1 MEQGSSHTAKT
12 ISWQELKVP
21 WLAFDLQNEQTV
33 DLNDLC
39 IDYFPQ
45 IKKGSDRTD
54 LNKYSVFRRLSA
66 RILSQVCEKGG
77 TLIKTEIGS
86 VLIFPSVQYS
96 SKTVLLVFQDL
107 HSSSHNKSGFAN
119 NISALYKIK
128 LNGDILDCNYAFS
141 EILGEKDPCSLIGK
155 NISEYYFDP
164 DLRVD
169 YINEISDKGFMRN
182 YEIIIRKSDGSLA
195 WAIENSSIETEGK
208 EEFISGSI
216 IDITEDKLTRE
227 RLSLIFKESSD
238 AIILLKGLKFID
250 CNEKVEEI
258 FGYSKDEL
266 LKSTVTPLLQQ
277 ITSDNPEKK
286 EYIQLKTEKVLN
298 GEPQKMQVV
307 LRRKDGSQLHGEVN
321 LIPFSVLNEHFVEII
336 IRDVSERVLFE
347 KTIRESEERFKL
359 LANVAI
365 EGVVFVNNEEILD
378 CNEQFVQLTGRP
390 SRSALIGKNIGDF
403 IDDKDLPRLRHM
415 ASLSGVNRIEVRG
428 RKDDGQ
434 LIILESSGSIINYMD
449 KEVMAFLFYDI
460 TSRKKTEQALEQSI
474 NRFKGLVENSPN
486 AVFILTDGRIKY
498 SNQSGTKLLGY
509 KDEDDVFDLEFV
521 TLFSSEYRKDIERNL
536 NLVRD
541 GEEVEYREL
550 VIQDSRKKEVDVGIK
565 LSLTVYDNRPS
576 IQLTINNLST
586 ERLLFQEKSRAQL
599 AEEINNVLKKEIEE
613 HKNTQNKLLQAQRFT
628 RNIIESSLDMIIAVD
643 RDMKV
648 SEFNTSARIFFG
660 YSADEILG
668 KPIRRLFA
676 DKKSWDRVD
685 KELMANG
692 YFSGEVENI
701 KKNGDVFTCFL
712 SASLIR
718 AQDGTILGSMGVSR
732 DITEMKKAE
741 QELRASEERY
751 RDIFENVLDYIL
763 SIGLDG
769 TILYANRSFL
779 NNLGY
784 TKAELAKLK
793 IFDLCDPGQLQSDED
808 LTEQLSGQNLNLI
821 IRDKVGN
828 KLLLKGNTN
837 IKYDG
842 DKPLSIR
849 AIFRN
854 VTEVV
859 EQRAKLESIFN
870 STENIL
876 MWTVDKEKKISSYN
890 KNLKKVWENE
900 FGKLIERKSSFLEVI
915 EKSLNKD
922 LYQGQL
928 ERYEKTFNGEPQQFE
943 IPLLNKDGD
952 NVWLQFFLNPVYYE
966 GNLEEVSCMAYDVTD
981 RKEIDR
987 RILDALKE
995 KEVLLQEVHHRVKNN
1010 LQVISSILNLQ
1021 SSYVDD
1027 TETLEVLK
1035 ESQNR
1040 IKSMSYIHETLYQT
1054 SDFGSIEFSD
1064 YISVIV
1070 RNLIHSYIT
1079 DSPVNYTPKL
1089 DRLCLGLD
1097 QAIPCGLIIN
1107 ELVSNAMK
1115 YAFEK
1120 VDNPELI
1127 VEFCEDK
1134 GHLKIRVKDNG
1145 IGLPKDFAYEDS
1157 NSLGIQLVYS
1167 LVEQLDGELEI
1178 NADSGTE
1185 FIIRFE
1191 KIV

>member
-1 MEQGSSHTAKT
+1 
-12 ISWQELKVP
+12 
-21 WLAFDLQNEQTV
+21 
-33 DLNDLC
+33 
-39 IDYFPQ
+39 
-45 IKKGSDRTD
+45 
-54 LNKYSVFRRLSA
+54 
-66 RILSQVCEKGG
+66 
-77 TLIKTEIGS
+77 
-86 VLIFPSVQYS
+86 
-96 SKTVLLVFQDL
+96 
-107 HSSSHNKSGFAN
+107 
-119 NISALYKIK
+119 
-128 LNGDILDCNYAFS
+128 
-141 EILGEKDPCSLIGK
+141 
-155 NISEYYFDP
+155 
-164 DLRVD
+164 
-169 YINEISDKGFMRN
+169 
-182 YEIIIRKSDGSLA
+182 
-195 WAIENSSIETEGK
+195 
-208 EEFISGSI
+208 
-216 IDITEDKLTRE
+216 
-227 RLSLIFKESSD
+227 
-238 AIILLKGLKFID
+238 
-250 CNEKVEEI
+250 
-258 FGYSKDEL
+258 
-266 LKSTVTPLLQQ
+266 
-277 ITSDNPEKK
+277 
-286 EYIQLKTEKVLN
+286 
-298 GEPQKMQVV
+298 
-307 LRRKDGSQLHGEVN
+307 
-321 LIPFSVLNEHFVEII
+321 
-336 IRDVSERVLFE
+336 
-347 KTIRESEERFKL
+347 
-359 LANVAI
+359 
-365 EGVVFVNNEEILD
+365 
-378 CNEQFVQLTGRP
+378 
-390 SRSALIGKNIGDF
+390 
-403 IDDKDLPRLRHM
+403 M
-415 ASLSGVNRIEVRG
+415 ASLSGVNRIEVRA

-434 LIILESSGSIINYMD
+434 LIFLESSGSMINYMD
-449 KEVMAFLFYDI
+449 KEIMAFLFYDV

-486 AVFILTDGRIKY
+486 AVFILTDGKIKY

-509 KDEDDVFDLEFV
+509 RDEDDVFDLEFV
-521 TLFSSEYRKDIERNL
+521 SLFPSQFRKEVQSDL

-541 GEEVEYREL
+541 GEEVDYREL
-550 VIQDSRKKEVDVGIK
+550 VIRDSRKKELDVGVK

-576 IQLTINNLST
+576 IQVTINNLST

-599 AEEINNVLKKEIEE
+599 AEEINNVLKREIEE
-613 HKNTQNKLLQAQRFT
+613 HKNTQNKLLQAQKFT

-643 RDMKV
+643 KNMKV
-648 SEFNTSARIFFG
+648 SEFNTSARTFFG
-660 YSADEILG
+660 YTADEILG

-685 KELMANG
+685 EELMANG

-701 KKNGDVFTCFL
+701 KKSGEVFTSFL

-741 QELRASEERY
+741 KELRASEERY

-763 SIGLDG
+763 SIDLDG

-779 NNLGY
+779 DNLGY
-784 TKAELAKLK
+784 TRTELEELN
-793 IFDLCDPGQLQSDED
+793 IFDLCDPGQLQADKKLID
-808 LTEQLSGQNLNLI
+808 QLSGQNLSLI
-821 IRDKVGN
+821 IRDKDGN

-837 IKYDG
+837 IKYEN
-842 DKPLSIR
+842 DKAVSIR

-876 MWTVDKEKKISSYN
+876 MWTVDKDKRISSFN

-900 FGKLIERKSSFLEVI
+900 FGEEIQKRALFIDII

-928 ERYEKTFNGEPQQFE
+928 ERYNKTFNGEPQQFE
-943 IPLLNKDGD
+943 IPLLNKDGE

-1021 SSYVDD
+1021 SSYVND

-1054 SDFGSIEFSD
+1054 ADFGSIEFSD

-1070 RNLIHSYIT
+1070 RNLIHSYTT
-1079 DSPVNYTPKL
+1079 DTPVEYKPKL

-1107 ELVSNAMK
+1107 ELVSNALK
-1115 YAFEK
+1115 YAFDGIDK
-1120 VDNPELI
+1120 PKMI

-1134 GHLKIRVKDNG
+1134 EQLMIRVKDNG
-1145 IGLPKDFAYEDS
+1145 IGLPQDFAYEES

-1167 LVEQLDGELEI
+1167 LVEQLDGQLEI
-1178 NADSGTE
+1178 NTDLGTE

-1191 KIV
+1191 KID